1 MNAPRTL
8 PLVTPANAHFWTGG
22 SEGELRILRCTVC
35 EYWIHPPSP
44 VCPQCLGVPAPQA
57 VSGKG
62 VVHTFT
68 VNVHQWEPQ
77 LEVPYVV
84 AVVELDEQEA
94 LRLTTNIVECAPSE
108 VFIGMAVEVVFE
120 RADDVYL
127 PLFRPSTN
135 G

>member
-8 PLVTPANAHFWTGG
+8 PLVTPANAHFWTSGVD
-22 SEGELRILRCTVC
+22 GELRILRCTVC

-44 VCPQCLGVPAPQA
+44 VCPQCLSVPAPQA

-62 VVHTFT
+62 VVHAFT
-68 VNVHQWEPQ
+68 VNVHRWEPEV
-77 LEVPYVV
+77 EVPYVV

-94 LRLTTNIVECAPSE
+94 LRLTTNIVGCEPSA
-108 VFIGMAVEVVFE
+108 VDVGMPVEVIFE
-120 RADDVYL
+120 HADDVYL